1 MTAIVTGAAGGLG
14 AAFARAF
21 AAEGRRLLLV
31 DVRREPLDDIAA
43 QLASEGADVETLVA
57 DLSVR
62 HEIERVARAIERRDD
77 RDVIVNNAGF
87 GQRGLLAESSPEGQ
101 LAQVDVM
108 ITATVRLCR
117 AALPAFVAR
126 GSGAVINVSSVG
138 AFNPGTEWAIY
149 GAAKRFVLH
158 YTRSLAKELRG
169 TGVRAQALCPGWT
182 HTGFHD
188 ASGSPD
194 AKRVVPDTMW
204 MTPDEVARASLDAL
218 AADRCVVIPGVRH
231 HLHLAGTYFGT
242 FRRLLYGSLRRLE
255 GSRPWL

>member
-14 AAFARAF
+14 AAFARAL
-21 AAEGRRLLLV
+21 AAEGKRLLLI
-31 DVRREPLDDIAA
+31 DVRKQPLDDVAEM
-43 QLASEGADVETLVA
+43 LAGDGAEVESLVA
-57 DLSVR
+57 DLTTR
-62 HEIERVARAIERRDD
+62 DDIERVARVIEMRRD
-77 RDVIVNNAGF
+77 REVIVNNAGF
-87 GQRGLLAESSPEGQ
+87 GERGLLAESSPEGQ
-101 LAQVDVM
+101 LAQIDIM
-108 ITATVRLCR
+108 ICATVRFCR

-188 ASGSPD
+188 ASGSPES
-194 AKRVVPDTMW
+194 KRVVPDTMW

-218 AADRCVVIPGVRH
+218 RTDRCVVIPGVRH
-231 HLHLAGTYFGT
+231 HLHLAATYSGT
-242 FRRLLYGSLRRLE
+242 FRRLLYGGLRRLE
-255 GSRPWL
+255 GSRSWF

>member
-21 AAEGRRLLLV
+21 AAQGKRLLLV
-31 DVRREPLDDIAA
+31 DVRARPLHELAA
-43 QLASEGADVETLVA
+43 MLASEGAEVEPLVA
-57 DLSVR
+57 DLTTR
-62 HEIERVARAIERRDD
+62 HGIEQVARAIELRDD
-77 RDVIVNNAGF
+77 REVIVNNAGF
-87 GQRGLLAESSPEGQ
+87 GQRGLLAEASPEGQ

-108 ITATVRLCR
+108 ISATVRLCR
-117 AALPAFVAR
+117 AALPALVAR

-158 YTRSLAKELRG
+158 YTRSLAKELAG

-188 ASGSPD
+188 ASGAPES
-194 AKRVVPDTMW
+194 KRVVPDTMW
-204 MTPDEVARASLDAL
+204 MTPDEVARASLSAL
-218 AADRCVVIPGVRH
+218 RTDRCVVIPGLRH
-231 HLHLAGTYFGT
+231 HLHLASTYSRTFG
-242 FRRLLYGSLRRLE
+242 RLLYAALRRLE
-255 GSRPWL
+255 GSRSWL

>member
-31 DVRREPLDDIAA
+31 DVRREPLHELAA
-43 QLASEGADVETLVA
+43 TLASEGVEVEPLVA
-57 DLSVR
+57 DLTMR
-62 HEIERVARAIERRDD
+62 DDIERVARAIEQRAD
-77 RDVIVNNAGF
+77 REVIVNNAGF
-87 GQRGLLAESSPEGQ
+87 GQRGLLAEAPPEGQ
-101 LAQVDVM
+101 LAQIDVM
-108 ITATVRLCR
+108 ICATVRFCR
-117 AALPAFVAR
+117 AALPALVAR

-138 AFNPGTEWAIY
+138 AFNPGTEWGIY

-158 YTRSLAKELRG
+158 YTQSLAKELEG

-188 ASGSPD
+188 ASGSPE
-194 AKRVVPDTMW
+194 AKRIVPDTMW

-218 AADRCVVIPGVRH
+218 DTERCIVIPGVRH
-231 HLHLAGTYFGT
+231 HLHLASTYSRTFG
-242 FRRLLYGSLRRLE
+242 RLLYGSLRRLE
-255 GSRPWL
+255 GSRSWL

>member
-21 AAEGRRLLLV
+21 AAQGKRLLLV
-31 DVRREPLDDIAA
+31 DVRREPLHDIASM
-43 QLASEGADVETLVA
+43 LASEGADVEPLVA
-57 DLSVR
+57 DLTAR
-62 HEIERVARAIERRDD
+62 EDIERVARAIEMRAD
-77 RDVIVNNAGF
+77 REVIVNNAGY
-87 GQRGLLAESSPEGQ
+87 GQRGMLAEASAEGQ
-101 LAQVDVM
+101 LAQIDVM
-108 ITATVRLCR
+108 ICAMVRLCR

-158 YTRSLAKELRG
+158 YTQSLAKELRG

-194 AKRVVPDTMW
+194 LKAIVPDTMW
-204 MTPDEVARASLDAL
+204 MTPDEVARASIDAL
-218 AADRCVVIPGVRH
+218 RTDRCIVIPGVRH
-231 HLHLAGTYFGT
+231 HLHLASTFSRTFG
-242 FRRLLYGSLRRLE
+242 RLLYGSLRRLE
-255 GSRPWL
+255 GSRSWL

>member
-1 MTAIVTGAAGGLG
+1 MTAIITGAAGGLG

-31 DVRREPLDDIAA
+31 DVRRQPLHDVAEMLTSAGA
-43 QLASEGADVETLVA
+43 QVELLVA
-57 DLSVR
+57 DLTAR
-62 HEIERVARAIERRDD
+62 DDIERVARAIEMCRDPE
-77 RDVIVNNAGF
+77 VIVNNAGF
-87 GQRGLLAESSPEGQ
+87 GQRGLLAEASPEGQ

-108 ITATVRLCR
+108 ICATVRLCR
-117 AALPAFVAR
+117 AALPAFVAQ
-126 GSGAVINVSSVG
+126 GSGVVINVSSVG

-158 YTRSLAKELRG
+158 YTQSLAKELRG

-188 ASGSPD
+188 ASGSPE
-194 AKRVVPDTMW
+194 AKRLVPDTMW

-218 AADRCVVIPGVRH
+218 ATDRCIVIPGVRH
-231 HLHLAGTYFGT
+231 HLHLASTYSRTFG
-242 FRRLLYGSLRRLE
+242 RLLYGALRRLE
-255 GSRPWL
+255 GSRSWL